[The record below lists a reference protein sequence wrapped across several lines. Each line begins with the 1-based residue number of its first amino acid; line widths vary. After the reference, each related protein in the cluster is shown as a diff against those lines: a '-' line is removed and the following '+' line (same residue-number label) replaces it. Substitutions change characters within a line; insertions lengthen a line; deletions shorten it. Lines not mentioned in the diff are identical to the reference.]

1 MFLMEEIK
9 SREIAEMFVMVLLKG
24 VKSRIAVKNDKDEWE
39 LVESSLINQY
49 LNPYNDRKRMTRKI
63 ADALSNTFK
72 YYLYNSGK
80 KYAEIYAEAILF
92 IYSASYVDLTYFH
105 NNMKENQETLIK
117 IIDSLFHAFAG
128 KESIKINELEN
139 LVYTMTFGQYW
150 NIENNMKVINI
161 ASYYEYADASY
172 HCCTKKDI
180 IELNKIFESGK
191 AYEKIQSCLQF
202 LKDLIYTD
210 NIESLSEKYEKFYSR
225 LTGKPIN
232 GSGWKKSVLL
242 NTFYLSDLTE
252 SIKLVLIELSRTNN
266 YLIINA
272 YFSLLLEDLNNSVN
286 ETAGKSENYEL
297 FNNDTFQRV
306 QQNLK
311 DCINIMQLQIRVNKE
326 IGTFGSCHCMMN
338 SVKADNIK
346 DVRQFIAV
354 IIDFLFYGVSTKK
367 GRDIGNEETKEV
379 WSDII
384 YKYINGEQ
392 KKFSVK
398 VKEALYYRIKHHLK
412 NTEYF
417 SKLLWQMFY
426 YVFGVDLYML
436 NNFNSKEKWC
446 DLFNEIFDIILQGGS
461 MNELEVF
468 VKWKY
473 NCLWFENE
481 TESFTPDEIEFFR
494 KYNSIGFKKYI
505 YIFDNLIN
513 TDRGFDVL
521 NLKSEMTLK
530 YIQLKINP
538 LLEKLKNTVQFIESL
553 LKSRTAEEFLN
564 QYENYSVL
572 ISENQINWKYKIY
585 CDLLDRNGER
595 ITIDIYQLEELIKY
609 ISVGINLNR
618 LSESKYDFK
627 RIREN
632 IQRYI
637 KIFLEMPNKKYRY
650 YYDSGYNR
658 KEEQKEESFNQT
670 NIQFIKGS
678 EIENLYTVLNMIYK
692 YFIYSEWTDRNMK
705 IIEKNKVF

>member
-1 MFLMEEIK
+1 MEKIK

-92 IYSASYVDLTYFH
+92 IYSASHVDLTYFH

-172 HCCTKKDI
+172 HCCTKKDL

-242 NTFYLSDLTE
+242 NTFNLSDLTE

-297 FNNDTFQRV
+297 FSNDTFKRV
-306 QQNLK
+306 HQNLK
-311 DCINIMQLQIRVNKE
+311 DCINIIQLQIRVNKE

-338 SVKADNIK
+338 SVKTDNIK
-346 DVRQFIAV
+346 DVRQFISV

-367 GRDIGNEETKEV
+367 GRDI
-379 WSDII
+379 
-384 YKYINGEQ
+384 
-392 KKFSVK
+392 
-398 VKEALYYRIKHHLK
+398 
-412 NTEYF
+412 
-417 SKLLWQMFY
+417 
-426 YVFGVDLYML
+426 
-436 NNFNSKEKWC
+436 
-446 DLFNEIFDIILQGGS
+446 
-461 MNELEVF
+461 
-468 VKWKY
+468 
-473 NCLWFENE
+473 
-481 TESFTPDEIEFFR
+481 
-494 KYNSIGFKKYI
+494 
-505 YIFDNLIN
+505 
-513 TDRGFDVL
+513 
-521 NLKSEMTLK
+521 
-530 YIQLKINP
+530 
-538 LLEKLKNTVQFIESL
+538 
-553 LKSRTAEEFLN
+553 
-564 QYENYSVL
+564 
-572 ISENQINWKYKIY
+572 
-585 CDLLDRNGER
+585 
-595 ITIDIYQLEELIKY
+595 
-609 ISVGINLNR
+609 
-618 LSESKYDFK
+618 
-627 RIREN
+627 
-632 IQRYI
+632 
-637 KIFLEMPNKKYRY
+637 
-650 YYDSGYNR
+650 
-658 KEEQKEESFNQT
+658 
-670 NIQFIKGS
+670 
-678 EIENLYTVLNMIYK
+678 
-692 YFIYSEWTDRNMK
+692 
-705 IIEKNKVF
+705 